1 MSAYVSIRCAEHL
14 FDRKMRTQENIKEVR
29 RVVAR
34 FYRDRIV
41 ARKESD
47 LEALRELRHLVQ
59 NLNRMEV

>member
-1 MSAYVSIRCAEHL
+1 
-14 FDRKMRTQENIKEVR
+14 MRTQENIKEVR